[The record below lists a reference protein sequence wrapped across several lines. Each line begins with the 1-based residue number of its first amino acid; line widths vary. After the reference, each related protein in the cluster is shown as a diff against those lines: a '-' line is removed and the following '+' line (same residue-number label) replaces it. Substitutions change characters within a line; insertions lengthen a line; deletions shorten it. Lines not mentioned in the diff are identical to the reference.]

1 MSAADCPGCGLPVA
15 TPADAGSWTPDGTV
29 CWRGGR
35 CEVSAAD
42 DADRALDRL
51 LMARGA
57 GETRPVGSA
66 SIDRLRQIAAAWHRA
81 VHVDSSMIPV
91 HICDLDAVLA
101 DVSAERTRASA
112 AEAARDYWLAQATA
126 AAPCVDAVRAI
137 TLRLIPGGTGCAV
150 DPERVVAAVDGL
162 RAECDRIDAAA
173 SRAAGECMEAAHGL
187 ATELDAARRAATF
200 AETERD
206 TLRALTDSMRADN
219 VRLRAIVESVRSARA
234 VSAAA
239 ATRYAAAWDA
249 VGTMPP
255 TPAQSEEI
263 AAALRAAYEAGDALT
278 AALDAAGEGR

>member
-81 VHVDSSMIPV
+81 VHVDSSMLPV

-101 DVSAERTRASA
+101 DAIAERTRAVA
-112 AEAARDYWLAQATA
+112 AEADRDHWRAQATM
-126 AAPCVDAVRAI
+126 AAPCVDAVRAL

-162 RAECDRIDAAA
+162 RAVVA
-173 SRAAGECMEAAHGL
+173 
-187 ATELDAARRAATF
+187 
-200 AETERD
+200 
-206 TLRALTDSMRADN
+206 
-219 VRLRAIVESVRSARA
+219 SVRSARA
-234 VSAAA
+234 ASVAAA
-239 ATRYAAAWDA
+239 ARYTAAWDA

-263 AAALRAAYEAGDALT
+263 AAALRVAYEAGDALT